1 MSKNY
6 YEVLG
11 VSPGASLKEIRK
23 NYIKLVLINHPDKG
37 GNAARFKEIDDAY
50 KNLIGHHSSFP
61 SITNMDE
68 LEEKCAKFL
77 KEVSDVEGELD
88 ELGDLRT
95 SKADEVRF
103 KSMAIHLIEVRFSL
117 LGKSEQDLLP
127 QAWHWGVFQQTS
139 RFSN

>member
-11 VSPGASLKEIRK
+11 ISFGASLKEIRK
-23 NYIKLVLINHPDKG
+23 KYIQLSLIHHPDRPG
-37 GNAARFKEIDDAY
+37 GDAEKFKEIDDAY

-61 SITNMDE
+61 SIINMDE

-95 SKADEVRF
+95 SKADEARF
-103 KSMAIHLIEVRFSL
+103 KLMSIQLIEIGRAS
-117 LGKSEQDLLP
+117 
-127 QAWHWGVFQQTS
+127 
-139 RFSN
+139 